1 MENQKLFDEWNEVNE
16 CTNCESW
23 WTSQCDGTP
32 EGSERPCK
40 AFKATR
46 KVKIPEDIEALK
58 NNVRALENRLVL
70 TQTSVILTTVALIIH
85 IIIDTWVIG

>member
-1 MENQKLFDEWNEVNE
+1 MNRFDDYKEVNE

-46 KVKIPEDIEALK
+46 KVKIPEDIDALK
-58 NNVRALENRLVL
+58 MRVTALERDMRCNIICTCLV
-70 TQTSVILTTVALIIH
+70 TIAVIVHLIK
-85 IIIDTWVIG
+85 VIV

>member
-58 NNVRALENRLVL
+58 NVVRALEKRCNI
-70 TQTSVILTTVALIIH
+70 TNISCILIALALIIH
-85 IIIDTWVIG
+85 MIKDMGIV